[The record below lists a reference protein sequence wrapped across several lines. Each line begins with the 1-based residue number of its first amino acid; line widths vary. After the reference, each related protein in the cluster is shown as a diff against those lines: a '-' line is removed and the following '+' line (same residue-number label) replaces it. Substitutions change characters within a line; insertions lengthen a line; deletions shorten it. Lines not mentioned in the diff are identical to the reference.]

1 MALYRYFGKE
11 AGGLPNSSGPLSE
24 EVPSSS
30 IAAANA
36 EVTKVINQ
44 DHARTSKRGQYTKLS
59 AESRAKI
66 RKRASEC
73 GLASTIRYY
82 AGKYPNLKE
91 SSVHTWKAAYLVELK
106 R

>member
-11 AGGLPNSSGPLSE
+11 VGGLPNSSGPLSE
-24 EVPSSS
+24 IVPFSS

-44 DHARTSKRGQYTKLS
+44 DRASASKRGQYTKLS
-59 AESRAKI
+59 AEARAEI

-73 GLASTIRYY
+73 GIL
-82 AGKYPNLKE
+82 
-91 SSVHTWKAAYLVELK
+91 
-106 R
+106 